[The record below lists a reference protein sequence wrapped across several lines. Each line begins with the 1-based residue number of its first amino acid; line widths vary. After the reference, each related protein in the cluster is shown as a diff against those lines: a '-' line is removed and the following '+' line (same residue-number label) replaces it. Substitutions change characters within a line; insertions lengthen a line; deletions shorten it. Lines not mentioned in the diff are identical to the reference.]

1 MDSRYIMS
9 IDDSKRICEGLSDEE
24 KSNFKYAMFKSFSG
38 SIIVRKADGSDFTT
52 EFDKKHMEFIT
63 YAIPK
68 DYKPK
73 KPRVPRSEETEE
85 TIIISNEEMLR
96 DKYDFISEDAEMFE
110 FYKYSDSDFIN
121 SQICIE
127 MWKLGV
133 ELKTISGWAYY
144 SSVPTQLVSKKA
156 VPSIFV
162 RPLLSDDFKS
172 NIVRTQFFSEAYLKE
187 DYPEIADLSWFMLKK
202 QGSEGIKKAI
212 REIVLKQENM
222 SCIKLMFKSGKVVK
236 SMFTYYE
243 DKDFDKISELK
254 KLLRDDIPNFDFH
267 NYVKDNS
274 NRVVV
279 EDANKMLQDFK
290 DYIKTKNNGE

>member
-9 IDDSKRICEGLSDEE
+9 IDDSKRICEGLSDDE
-24 KSNFKYAMFKSFSG
+24 KKNFKYAMFKSFSG
-38 SIIVRKADGSDFTT
+38 TVIVRKADGSDFTT

-73 KPRVPRSEETEE
+73 KPRISRSEETEE
-85 TIIISNEEMLR
+85 TIIVSNEEILR
-96 DKYDFISEDAEMFE
+96 DRFDFIAEDAEMFE
-110 FYKYSDSDFIN
+110 FHKYCADDFIN

-144 SSVPTQLVSKKA
+144 SSVPTQIVSKKA
-156 VPSIFV
+156 VPSIFA

-172 NIVRTQFFSEAYLKE
+172 EIVRTQFFSEAYLKE
-187 DYPEIADLSWFMLKK
+187 DYPEIADLSLFRLKK
-202 QGSEGIKKAI
+202 QGSEGIKKVI
-212 REIVLKQENM
+212 RELILKQDNL
-222 SCIKLMFKSGKVVK
+222 SCIKLMFKNGKVVK

-254 KLLRDDIPNFDFH
+254 KLIGSDIPEFDFH

-274 NRVVV
+274 NRVVI

-290 DYIKTKNNGE
+290 DYIKNRNNGE